1 MDFEINGYGFS
12 CIVNERPDDT
22 IALALKDQVTA
33 RKTFG
38 KAIGS
43 KYQDRFDKFPKAV
56 PALSR
61 AVSFPLYPFLS
72 QSEIATVQKV
82 VGILR

>member
-1 MDFEINGYGFS
+1 M
-12 CIVNERPDDT
+12 
-22 IALALKDQVTA
+22 ALKYQVTA
-33 RKTFG
+33 RKTFS

-43 KYQDRFDKFPKAV
+43 KYQDRFDKYPKAV

-72 QSEIATVQKV
+72 QSEISTVQKV